1 MTTQNVAEARPQRG
15 QRACPDHNRG
25 HGGIENLTRRKFLAA
40 GCIALSGAGI
50 GPGAQRLLAQ
60 DGPKPVEVP
69 DIDPGYI
76 GPQFFDEREK
86 QALLEVLESGSPF
99 RYWGPGK
106 PTKVL
111 RFEERFAE
119 YMGTRMALGVTS
131 GTAAL
136 DCAVAGLGIGPG
148 DEVIVP
154 AYTWWSDY
162 TCVVHAGALPVFADI
177 DRTLNIDPKDFEH
190 KITDRT
196 KAVIAVHL
204 LGGPCDMDPI
214 IETAR
219 KRGVA
224 VLEDCAQCVGGS
236 YRGKKLGSIGSVGIY
251 SFQINKMMTSGEGGA
266 VVTNDS
272 LIYERAA
279 RFHDMGTIRQ
289 LFLDRAGPSQVQTFA
304 GENFRM
310 SELTGAVLGAQLTK
324 LDSMLAQLR
333 ASARAI
339 YDGIQNLAGIHLRH
353 RATEQGGERRQG
365 EIVGRAASRED
376 RDPADDVGGGA
387 GARIEPD
394 VEAAAMFCE
403 EAGPRRAVRQL
414 PLHLLEGDVAAGEV
428 EVRLVELQLVEL
440 DAHFLAEDQ
449 ILEDHRRAFGED
461 TLELVFNK

>member
-1 MTTQNVAEARPQRG
+1 MKTENFTVSRPGRSRSKG
-15 QRACPDHNRG
+15 T
-25 HGGIENLTRRKFLAA
+25 IENLTRRQFLTTS
-40 GCIALSGAGI
+40 CIALSTVGI
-50 GPGAQRLLAQ
+50 GSGAQKLPGQ
-60 DGPKPVEVP
+60 ETSKPLDAP

-76 GPQFFDEREK
+76 GPQFFDEAEER
-86 QALLEVLESGSPF
+86 ALLEVLESGSPF

-106 PTKVL
+106 PTKVQ
-111 RFEERFAE
+111 RFEERFAQ

-177 DRTLNIDPKDFEH
+177 DATLNIDPNDLER

-204 LGGPCDMDPI
+204 LGGPCDMEPI
-214 IETAR
+214 VAAAR

-236 YRGKKLGSIGSVGIY
+236 YRGKKLGSIGDVGIY
-251 SFQINKMMTSGEGGA
+251 SFQINKMITSGEGGA
-266 VVTNDS
+266 VVTNDP
-272 LIYERAA
+272 LVYERAA

-310 SELTGAVLGAQLTK
+310 SELTGAVLGAQLAK
-324 LDSMLAQLR
+324 LDTMLAQLR
-333 ASARAI
+333 GNARAI
-339 YDGIQNLAGIHLRH
+339 HDGIRNLPGIRLRH
-353 RATEQGGERRQG
+353 RP
-365 EIVGRAASRED
+365 
-376 RDPADDVGGGA
+376 DP
-387 GARIEPD
+387 
-394 VEAAAMFCE
+394 
-403 EAGPRRAVRQL
+403 
-414 PLHLLEGDVAAGEV
+414 EGDIGYGVYFEMNDKAMRDRCIRELRNRKVPASTLTGSVLLPIEESVINKRARHPDWPSFNSPAGRKIEYGP
-428 EVRLVELQLVEL
+428 
-440 DAHFLAEDQ
+440 DSC
-449 ILEDHRRAFGED
+449 RR
-461 TLELVFNK
+461 TLEVFDRFVQVRVGAKYTQRINDYIIDSIRRVYEALA